1 MPRPTLFGL
10 PRVARHYLGAC
21 YLSGSLSLGVVSL
34 TQDAA
39 TTVATMYTPL
49 LLLLWTT
56 LALDGLPRETSDT
69 AALRWS
75 ALYSLGVTHVLL
87 LSPAYIPVVEARQ
100 GLYEM
105 TFLIGLVAL
114 TERILHIAH
123 YLTRTTHTTFTP
135 SKRGIDPHD

>member
-1 MPRPTLFGL
+1 MLRQTLFGL
-10 PRVARHYLGAC
+10 PRVARRYLGAC
-21 YLSGSLSLGVVSL
+21 YLGGALSLCVVNL

-75 ALYSLGVTHVLL
+75 ALYSLGMMHVLL
-87 LSPAYIPVVEARQ
+87 LSPAYVPVVAARQ
-100 GLYEM
+100 GLYEL

-114 TERILHIAH
+114 TERVLHVAH
-123 YLTRTTHTTFTP
+123 YLTRTTFTP